1 MTTQNRCY
9 SLIFFI
15 FLSIVFKSPSSL
27 SATAAIVGG
36 NLVNLDGEGSLLD
49 SVILVEGN
57 RISAIGKEGELT
69 VPDTADVINA
79 KGKWLIPGLMNM
91 HVHLGLVLPGKQ
103 AAELANE
110 SDAALGLRMAA
121 AARES
126 LQAGVTTIRLPGDS
140 RHADLDLKRAI
151 EKGYAVGPRIYSSG
165 EALSITGGHGS
176 KKEGKTNWDGPYE
189 LIKAA
194 RTQISA
200 GASWI
205 KILISG
211 GIATD
216 GGGLAEALMTPEE
229 ISAVIDAAHRFGAK
243 VTAHSGSPQATSIA
257 VDFGLDCVEHGYFLD
272 RKTLRKMKKNGT
284 WLVPTIVVSQP
295 ATQPFFERIGSPPWY
310 LKRRESAGKSHWQ
323 ALKMAIEEGVNIGL
337 GTDQL
342 PAEPNDGTTATARE
356 AQYYVE
362 AGMTPLQALRSATI
376 ETARLLGA
384 EDEIGSVDIGKY
396 ADIVALDADPTAD
409 IKALRNIVLVMK
421 DGKIYRNDLTN

>member
-1 MTTQNRCY
+1 
-9 SLIFFI
+9 
-15 FLSIVFKSPSSL
+15 
-27 SATAAIVGG
+27 
-36 NLVNLDGEGSLLD
+36 
-49 SVILVEGN
+49 
-57 RISAIGKEGELT
+57 
-69 VPDTADVINA
+69 
-79 KGKWLIPGLMNM
+79 M

-211 GIATD
+211 GIAT
-216 GGGLAEALMTPEE
+216 E
-229 ISAVIDAAHRFGAK
+229 
-243 VTAHSGSPQATSIA
+243 
-257 VDFGLDCVEHGYFLD
+257 
-272 RKTLRKMKKNGT
+272 
-284 WLVPTIVVSQP
+284 
-295 ATQPFFERIGSPPWY
+295 
-310 LKRRESAGKSHWQ
+310 
-323 ALKMAIEEGVNIGL
+323 
-337 GTDQL
+337 
-342 PAEPNDGTTATARE
+342 
-356 AQYYVE
+356 
-362 AGMTPLQALRSATI
+362 
-376 ETARLLGA
+376 
-384 EDEIGSVDIGKY
+384 
-396 ADIVALDADPTAD
+396 VA
-409 IKALRNIVLVMK
+409 
-421 DGKIYRNDLTN
+421 